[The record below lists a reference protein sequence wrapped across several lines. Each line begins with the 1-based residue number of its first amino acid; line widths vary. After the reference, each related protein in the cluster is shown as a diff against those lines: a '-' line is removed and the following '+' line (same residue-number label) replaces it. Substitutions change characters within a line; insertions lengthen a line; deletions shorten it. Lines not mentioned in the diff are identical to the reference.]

1 MFKNKRFQKENR
13 SLSSII
19 EDLKD
24 GFCIIKSEGD
34 FIYANIAALELL
46 GIREEDNSF
55 NFFNSFIK
63 TESDINYLVATVNKF
78 GYVKDYEIELQIYNN
93 KCPVLLTMNQIKDLS
108 NNIIGFS
115 VLFKDMTYIKKV
127 QHQLL
132 QAQKMESIGL
142 LASGIAH
149 EFNNILTGILPN
161 AELIKLSTANNELN
175 FKRAEA
181 IQKSANRASD
191 IVKRL
196 LNFAREDRVKSSLA
210 TDFSRTAMETFDI
223 IRKLFGKNVDII
235 IDFEKDLGFVK
246 IDDAQL
252 QQIIMNLALN
262 AKDAISDNGK
272 IIFKANNFVISN
284 LNKSGYK
291 QLNEGNYI
299 RFEIEDNG
307 HGIPKE
313 NMKHIFDPFFTTK
326 KPGKGTGL
334 GLSMV
339 YGIVKSICGEIE
351 VQSELN
357 KGTTFVLLI
366 PKADSIQDN
375 NVANEYLKNIG
386 KNRSILVIDDENM
399 ILELANDMLKSIG
412 FKVYTANNAEKGL
425 KIYKEKMM
433 EIDIVFLDLIM
444 PDISG
449 FTCYNE
455 LKMMNPKLKILIISG
470 IGDDEKKRELRDL
483 GIVHYIEKP
492 FSVHDL
498 INKVESLF

>member
-24 GFCIIKSEGD
+24 GFCILKPDGD

-55 NFFNSFIK
+55 NFFNSFIR
-63 TESDINYLVATVNKF
+63 TEADINYLIATVNKS
-78 GYVKDYEIELQIYNN
+78 GYIKDYEIELQIYNN

-161 AELIKLSTANNELN
+161 AELIKLSTANTELN

-196 LNFAREDRVKSSLA
+196 LNFAREDRVKSALA

-223 IRKLFGKNVDII
+223 IRKLFDKNVDII

-272 IIFKANNFVISN
+272 IIFKAGNFEISS
-284 LNKSGYK
+284 LNK
-291 QLNEGNYI
+291 N
-299 RFEIEDNG
+299 
-307 HGIPKE
+307 
-313 NMKHIFDPFFTTK
+313 
-326 KPGKGTGL
+326 
-334 GLSMV
+334 
-339 YGIVKSICGEIE
+339 C
-351 VQSELN
+351 
-357 KGTTFVLLI
+357 
-366 PKADSIQDN
+366 
-375 NVANEYLKNIG
+375 
-386 KNRSILVIDDENM
+386 NR
-399 ILELANDMLKSIG
+399 
-412 FKVYTANNAEKGL
+412 
-425 KIYKEKMM
+425 
-433 EIDIVFLDLIM
+433 
-444 PDISG
+444 
-449 FTCYNE
+449 
-455 LKMMNPKLKILIISG
+455 
-470 IGDDEKKRELRDL
+470 R
-483 GIVHYIEKP
+483 
-492 FSVHDL
+492 
-498 INKVESLF
+498 

>member
-1 MFKNKRFQKENR
+1 MFKNKKFQKENKR
-13 SLSSII
+13 LSSII

-24 GFCIIKSEGD
+24 GFCIIKSDGD

-46 GIREEDNSF
+46 GIRAEENSF

-63 TESDINYLVATVNKF
+63 NESDITYLIETVNKF
-78 GYVKDYEIELQIYNN
+78 GYVKDYEIDLQLANN
-93 KCPVLLTMNQIKDLS
+93 HCPVLLTINQIKDLS

-161 AELIKLSTANNELN
+161 AELIKLSTANNDLN
-175 FKRAEA
+175 FRRAEA
-181 IQKSANRASD
+181 IQKSASRASD

-196 LNFAREDRVKSSLA
+196 LNFAREDRVKSTMA
-210 TDFSRTAMETFDI
+210 TDFSKTAMETFDI
-223 IRKLFGKNVDII
+223 IRKLFDKNVDII

-262 AKDAISDNGK
+262 AKDAINDNGK
-272 IIFKANNFVISN
+272 IIFKASTFVISSS
-284 LNKSGYK
+284 NKGEYK
-291 QLNEGNYI
+291 QLSEGQYI

-307 HGIPKE
+307 HGISTE
-313 NMKHIFDPFFTTK
+313 NLKHIFDPFFTTK

-339 YGIVKSICGEIE
+339 YGILKSICGEIE

-357 KGTTFVLLI
+357 RGTTFVLLI
-366 PKADSIQDN
+366 PKADSVQDN
-375 NVANEYLKNIG
+375 NITNEYLKNIG
-386 KNRSILVIDDENM
+386 KNRSILVIDDEIM
-399 ILELANDMLKSIG
+399 ILDLAQDMLKSIG

-425 KIYKEKMM
+425 KIYKEKMK

-444 PDISG
+444 PDVSG

-455 LKMMNPKLKILIISG
+455 LRTLNPKLKILIISG
-470 IGDDEKKRELRDL
+470 IGDEDRKRELKEL
-483 GIVHYIEKP
+483 GIIHYIEKP

-498 INKVESLF
+498 IDKVESLF